1 MLQHVINYSH
11 QSINVNGTIIPA
23 KSSCDMDVTI
33 TPDVSQLIKMGIIK
47 LTNIVNSAVNT
58 NTSTTAATLEAKRQA
73 RIRELQAK
81 AAEKHTIKKVAA
93 KGSSTS
99 KGK

>member
-11 QSINVNGTIIPA
+11 QSVNVNGTIIPA
-23 KSSCDMDVTI
+23 KSSCDMDITI
-33 TPDVSQLIKMGIIK
+33 TSDVSQLLKMGIIQ
-47 LTNIVNSAVNT
+47 LTNIVNSAVSTNT
-58 NTSTTAATLEAKRQA
+58 NTTAAALEAKRQA
-73 RIRELQAK
+73 RICELQAA
-81 AAEKHTIKKVAA
+81 AAEKNALKKVAA